1 MVTIHDVNGVRFVEE
16 NEKEKPLQNVL
27 DLGEVE
33 AIIITDDNGN
43 LVAVVDNQRII
54 EHKGYK
60 VIIDKK
66 LS

>member
-1 MVTIHDVNGVRFVEE
+1 MVTIHNVNGVRFVEE

>member
-54 EHKGYK
+54 EHRGYK